1 MAKLP
6 AAIKRR
12 SQPEPQQQHENI
24 MPRALEAIINSLDPD
39 VEIEEIYIS
48 LRHNGASISY
58 DYKNN

>member
-12 SQPEPQQQHENI
+12 SQPEPQQHENI
-24 MPRALEAIINSLDPD
+24 MPRALEAIINSLDPN